1 MPAHKATYTPHK
13 SRIAGYQTYRQK
25 IPDLIP
31 LRVEYGIDMDG
42 HWLGPCRISEFLE
55 ALMPISTKDLRKT
68 PKRAKFVRAPLSW
81 LEKHICEAFNKQVKK
96 YKLSPNF
103 PFFVSADSTEK
114 GVDVLYRPDGGFKEY
129 QRAGSANDDTE
140 FFDWCNSGLL
150 VEFKRRTEMD
160 PFRTLEEIEKAAEQ
174 REGED
179 KKKPVAFE
187 KCIDDA
193 TKVRGQLA
201 MYAMEVF
208 AHQHRLHLFQL
219 LICGS
224 IARFLFWDHSGA
236 IVSDRFDYIENP
248 GLLVEFLWRY
258 NHMSAAA
265 RGLDST
271 ASRANPEEARM
282 FKAAVEEFLANME
295 NANHPQRELPNAAE
309 TLSPQYPVHKI
320 TVNDDTSKESMDILI
335 QRPFF
340 RSHSPIG
347 RGTRAYLAY
356 AIKEHEL
363 VFFKDTWRVVHKRL
377 VPERQICSD
386 LEAAEIP
393 FVPSVLCGGDV
404 TSNGDYGKTQC
415 LTWAKKLKDLA
426 VGFNELREFQH
437 HRLVQQLAY
446 PVECAPWSQE
456 FIAAF
461 RDCLEA
467 MDLAMKQCGLVHRD
481 ISLGNVML
489 NASTVAKG
497 VLADWDHSGKAK
509 LSEGQVHQRFRTG
522 TWQFMSIAMLADPLK
537 AHEALDDLESVF
549 WALLYGAMHR
559 FDHTNNATILIKM
572 FDEKDPTA
580 LPDGSIAYI
589 GGSGKRAALGK
600 LHTGL
605 RFTSLPLQT
614 LICRLAN
621 EWDDYYIAQTA
632 ASRAD
637 NSTTTVVGTSN
648 VQGPAIT
655 RPESVPAMPSRRTH
669 KVKDHREPADLSA
682 VARKNY
688 EALRTKLSD
697 AQYWLD
703 IFDDALEQEGWT
715 KDVIPDPYPR
725 GSSKA
730 ETRAHQK
737 AAHSTFLSGQEIA
750 SRDENDAA
758 SQASQVEEAE
768 QHPHPEGEYRSNERH
783 TAESGL
789 TEPDDMQ
796 MDGTGHHELTM
807 SQQFPPVVPLDDD
820 DVHSQHSGPSSP
832 ASATAGI
839 PGIPPP
845 PPIAFPRVPLLP
857 PASSSLLSGRSVRSK
872 RSIDDIEDDNDDAN
886 FPAVCQPSTLAPRP
900 TKKPRSISIS
910 ANAEAGPS
918 NPKSSKSKKAAA
930 KAAVDKTRTIK
941 EDSRPGKAAK
951 KKNVRSGDLVGGAVV
966 STRRQGL
973 RSAAAAQR
981 SASR

>member
-1 MPAHKATYTPHK
+1 MPAPKATYTPHK

-42 HWLGPCRISEFLE
+42 HWFGPCSISEFLE
-55 ALMPISTKDLRKT
+55 VLMPISTKDLRKT

-81 LEKHICEAFNKQVKK
+81 LEKHICEAFNEQVKK

-129 QRAGSANDDTE
+129 QRAGTVTDNIANAE

-193 TKVRGQLA
+193 TKIRGQLA

-236 IVSDRFDYIENP
+236 IVSDRFDYIKNP

-271 ASRANPEEARM
+271 ATRANPDEATM
-282 FKAAVEEFLANME
+282 FKAAVEEFLANM
-295 NANHPQRELPNAAE
+295 NNTDHPQRELPNAAE

-377 VPERQICSD
+377 VPERQICAD

-415 LTWAKKLKDLA
+415 LTWAKKLRHLA
-426 VGFNELREFQH
+426 VGFSELRDFQH

-446 PVECAPWSQE
+446 PVECAPWSKQ
-456 FIAAF
+456 FVIAF
-461 RDCLEA
+461 RDCLAA
-467 MDLAMKQCGLVHRD
+467 MDLAMQKCGLVHRD

-489 NASTVAKG
+489 NASTAAKG
-497 VLADWDHSGKAK
+497 VLADWDHSGKMK
-509 LSEGQVHQRFRTG
+509 LSEGEVYQRFRTG
-522 TWQFMSIAMLADPLK
+522 TWQFMSVAMLKSPMK
-537 AHEALDDLESVF
+537 SHETLDDFESVF

-559 FDHTNNATILIKM
+559 FDHATNGTFDMSI
-572 FDEKDPTA
+572 FDEKRSVK
-580 LPDGSIAYI
+580 LPDGSVAYI
-589 GGSGKRAALGK
+589 GGNGKKVALNDIK
-600 LHTGL
+600 TAV
-605 RFTSLPLQT
+605 RFKSLPLQT
-614 LICRLAN
+614 LICALAH
-621 EWDDYYIAQTA
+621 EWKKYYIIRDEVEGDDTVA
-632 ASRAD
+632 A
-637 NSTTTVVGTSN
+637 GTGN
-648 VQGPAIT
+648 VQGPPVVDEVSDE
-655 RPESVPAMPSRRTH
+655 PEMPDSELEEEQSPDKPASDIR
-669 KVKDHREPADLSA
+669 A
-682 VARKNY
+682 NY
-688 EALRTKLSD
+688 EALRAKLSNPK
-697 AQYWLD
+697 YWRK
-703 IFDDALEQEGWT
+703 IFQDALKQPGWL

-725 GSSKA
+725 GTEKA

-737 AAHSTFLSGQEIA
+737 AAHSTFVSGQEIA
-750 SRDENDAA
+750 SRDENDGATRA
-758 SQASQVEEAE
+758 
-768 QHPHPEGEYRSNERH
+768 
-783 TAESGL
+783 T
-789 TEPDDMQ
+789 
-796 MDGTGHHELTM
+796 
-807 SQQFPPVVPLDDD
+807 PPN
-820 DVHSQHSGPSSP
+820 Q
-832 ASATAGI
+832 T
-839 PGIPPP
+839 
-845 PPIAFPRVPLLP
+845 
-857 PASSSLLSGRSVRSK
+857 
-872 RSIDDIEDDNDDAN
+872 
-886 FPAVCQPSTLAPRP
+886 
-900 TKKPRSISIS
+900 
-910 ANAEAGPS
+910 
-918 NPKSSKSKKAAA
+918 
-930 KAAVDKTRTIK
+930 
-941 EDSRPGKAAK
+941 
-951 KKNVRSGDLVGGAVV
+951 
-966 STRRQGL
+966 
-973 RSAAAAQR
+973 
-981 SASR
+981 